1 MTPSVSAIVPVFNE
15 EMTVARVGAAP
26 HASPLIGE
34 IICVDDGSTDGSRA
48 ILDARV
54 S

>member
-15 EMTVARVGAAP
+15 EMTVARIVVAL

-34 IICVDDGSTDGSRA
+34 IICVDDGSTD
-48 ILDARV
+48 
-54 S
+54 